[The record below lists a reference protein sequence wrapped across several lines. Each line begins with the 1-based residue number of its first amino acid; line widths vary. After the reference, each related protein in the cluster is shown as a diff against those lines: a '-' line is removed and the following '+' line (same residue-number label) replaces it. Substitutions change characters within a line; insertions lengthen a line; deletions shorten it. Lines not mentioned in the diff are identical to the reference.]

1 MGDEIIYSENAKS
14 VADGGGLDIR
24 GEPSS
29 LRTLYPVLVAPA
41 WVAESIETAFA
52 VAKGINTV
60 LMTIA
65 AVPLYFWARRLVS
78 PEWALAAAGLLLL
91 MPAFAYTGTI
101 MTENAFLPIFIFALF
116 AFARALETPTPAW
129 QLVALGAALVSVAI
143 RLQGLVLVAVLVTAI
158 LLDALGVAWGA
169 RPRGRAFVAR
179 LRAFTPIAAT
189 LALLAV
195 AYLTYALVASG
206 SAVSSGLGTYDAVTE
221 VGRYSLSD
229 GVRWTAF
236 HAGELAFSVGL
247 LPMCAFG
254 ILACAW
260 LRPSALPAE
269 RAFVSVTSAALIWLV
284 PQAGFFASR
293 FSGRIEERNLFY
305 VAPLLLLALVAWA
318 ACGAPRTMRAT
329 AVAVAVPVALMSTI
343 PLERLF
349 NVSLLSDTFALI
361 PLLRLSGVL
370 EGGTDAARF
379 LFGLGAVAAVLLFV
393 LVPPRLAFVTV
404 GAVAL
409 FLALSAWSVAGTLRD
424 QANLTRLE
432 AGSANVSWIDD
443 AIGTDADAPFV
454 FTADLVAN
462 PHPLWQT
469 EFWNR
474 SVGDVYGLDVVDP
487 TGLPTVRTTIDA
499 RGRFVSVDDG
509 RRPLSPRYVVAQP
522 VVGIAGEKIASTD
535 RLVLYRIRGPLRID
549 QRVDGVFADGW
560 SGANATYTNF
570 STRPGTVNVDVGRAG
585 WTGPDT
591 PGAVRIDVERI
602 DSGRRVSTATWVIH
616 SGAKRTFR
624 LKTPAAPFRVK
635 LSVQPTFS
643 PATHGFSDTRQL
655 GAQVAF
661 AFEPRSQA
669 VG

>member
-1 MGDEIIYSENAKS
+1 M
-14 VADGGGLDIR
+14 
-24 GEPSS
+24 
-29 LRTLYPVLVAPA
+29 
-41 WVAESIETAFA
+41 
-52 VAKGINTV
+52 
-60 LMTIA
+60 
-65 AVPLYFWARRLVS
+65 
-78 PEWALAAAGLLLL
+78 
-91 MPAFAYTGTI
+91 
-101 MTENAFLPIFIFALF
+101 
-116 AFARALETPTPAW
+116 
-129 QLVALGAALVSVAI
+129 
-143 RLQGLVLVAVLVTAI
+143 
-158 LLDALGVAWGA
+158 
-169 RPRGRAFVAR
+169 
-179 LRAFTPIAAT
+179 
-189 LALLAV
+189 
-195 AYLTYALVASG
+195 
-206 SAVSSGLGTYDAVTE
+206 
-221 VGRYSLSD
+221 
-229 GVRWTAF
+229 
-236 HAGELAFSVGL
+236 
-247 LPMCAFG
+247 
-254 ILACAW
+254 
-260 LRPSALPAE
+260 
-269 RAFVSVTSAALIWLV
+269 TSAALIWLV

-318 ACGAPRTMRAT
+318 ARGAPRTMRAT

-361 PLLRLSGVL
+361 PLMRLSGVL

-393 LVPPRLAFVTV
+393 LVPPRLALVTV

-522 VVGIAGEKIASTD
+522 AVGIAGERIASTD

-549 QRVDGVFADGW
+549 ERLDGVSADGW
-560 SGANATYTNF
+560 SGTSATYTNY
-570 STRPGTVNVDVGRAG
+570 STAGRHGPMSTSGVRAG
-585 WTGPDT
+585 TAPIVPSGVT
-591 PGAVRIDVERI
+591 IDVERL
-602 DSGRRVSTATWVIH
+602 DSGTSCLVGRWVVH
-616 SGAKRTFR
+616 SGQKRTFR
-624 LKTPAAPFRVK
+624 LSTPAAPFRVK
-635 LSVQPTFS
+635 IGVEPTFS
-643 PATHGFSDTRQL
+643 PADLRLRRHAPARRTAGVRLRCH
-655 GAQVAF
+655 AEA
-661 AFEPRSQA
+661 AE
-669 VG
+669 